1 MDDWEAHV
9 CMAVAAATA
18 AQAQGLARVTCTVEE
33 VEAEAR
39 RVMQNARDST
49 AALARAGLIPDP
61 AGAR

>member
-1 MDDWEAHV
+1 
-9 CMAVAAATA
+9 MAVAAATA